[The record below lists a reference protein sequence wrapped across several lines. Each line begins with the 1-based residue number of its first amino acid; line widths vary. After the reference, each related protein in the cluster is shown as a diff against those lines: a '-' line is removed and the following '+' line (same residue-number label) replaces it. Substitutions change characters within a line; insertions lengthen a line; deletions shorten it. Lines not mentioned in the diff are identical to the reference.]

1 MVNQGIASCQIE
13 LKPVKRGQP
22 VADKPKS
29 AGNAPD
35 LSSRAK
41 RRSR

>member
-1 MVNQGIASCQIE
+1 MVNQGIGPCQIE
-13 LKPVKRGQP
+13 LKAVERGQP

-35 LSSRAK
+35 LSFRAK